1 MGTDAITTDAALA
14 EESRETQ
21 ESRDESTGARI
32 ADLIEAV
39 ATCSPEKAALVVT
52 PDRVP
57 VGYRDLIRLADD
69 LAGQLKRG
77 GLRPGDR
84 VALRTASNAE
94 FVVGL
99 LAASRADL
107 IAVPLDPNLPVREQ
121 GVRSQAA
128 GARVMLVDGEGPG
141 DRDEPALRCWPFAV
155 SVLSGSDPL
164 HPASPRSRSLVL
176 SGSEGGAL
184 SVNLDTATAPHPVNS
199 NPEGLRP
206 DDAMIMFTGGTT
218 GLPKMV
224 PWTRANIAGSVRAVI
239 AGYQLGPQDA
249 TVAVMPLYHGH
260 GLIAALLSTLASG
273 GTVLLPARGRFSAHT
288 FWDDI
293 NAVRATWYTA
303 VPTIHQILLERS
315 KTEGEAHGEVAAPAT
330 LRFIRSCSAPLT
342 PETAQALQDEFS
354 APVVCAFGMTEAT
367 HQVATTDAGRDENPA
382 ATTGLVGAS
391 TGPEIRIAGPDGQA
405 LPAEAVG
412 EVWLRGPTVV
422 RGYLG
427 DPAITAANFTDGW
440 LRTGD
445 LGTLS
450 AAGDLIIRGR
460 IKELINRGGE
470 KISPE
475 RVEGVLASHPNILEV
490 AVFGVPDKLYGETVA
505 AVIVPRGGAAPTPA
519 ELSVF
524 CRERLAAFEVPAGFQ
539 VASELPHTAKGSL
552 DRRAVAE
559 HFGTGA

>member
-1 MGTDAITTDAALA
+1 MSFSQSGGRGVAMRSD
-14 EESRETQ
+14 S
-21 ESRDESTGARI
+21 I
-32 ADLIEAV
+32 ADLVEA
-39 ATCSPEKAALVVT
+39 AASRQPDAPALVVT
-52 PDRVP
+52 SDRVP
-57 VGYRDLIRLADD
+57 VSYRELIRVVDD

-77 GLRPGDR
+77 GLLPGDR
-84 VALRTASNAE
+84 VALRAGSNAE

-107 IAVPLDPNLPVREQ
+107 IVVPLDPALPPAEQRARSEAAVVRVVLVDSEAP
-121 GVRSQAA
+121 GDEGDPTLRWPIAVSIRRDP
-128 GARVMLVDGEGPG
+128 GAREG
-141 DRDEPALRCWPFAV
+141 AV
-155 SVLSGSDPL
+155 
-164 HPASPRSRSLVL
+164 A
-176 SGSEGGAL
+176 
-184 SVNLDTATAPHPVNS
+184 VNLDAATPPKTDTSA
-199 NPEGLRP
+199 PEGIRD

-224 PWTRANIAGSVRAVI
+224 PWTHKNIANSVRAII
-239 AGYQLGPQDA
+239 AGYGLGPQDA

-293 NAVRATWYTA
+293 DAVRATWYTA

-315 KTEGEAHGEVAAPAT
+315 KTEQPGSMRAA

-342 PETAQALQDEFS
+342 AETAQALEDTFS

-367 HQVATTDAGRDENPA
+367 HQVATTKLGQSENDPA
-382 ATTGLVGAS
+382 TGGLVGQS
-391 TGPEIRIAGPDGQA
+391 TGPEIRITGSDGQPV
-405 LPAEAVG
+405 PAESVG
-412 EVWLRGPTVV
+412 EVWLLGPTVV

-445 LGTLS
+445 LGSLS
-450 AAGDLIIRGR
+450 PVGDLSIRGR

-475 RVEGVLASHPNILEV
+475 RVEGVLAGHPNVMEV
-490 AVFGVPDKLYGETVA
+490 AVFGLPDKMHGETVA
-505 AVIVPRGGAAPTPA
+505 AVIVPR
-519 ELSVF
+519 E
-524 CRERLAAFEVPAGFQ
+524 
-539 VASELPHTAKGSL
+539 
-552 DRRAVAE
+552 
-559 HFGTGA
+559 